1 MAPTTQDVYDVLKSI
16 DATLATIANHF
27 GAVRSQA
34 VRDVA
39 GVPDVAFDADLD
51 GPYGNQP
58 IRAKDPKDWTGESQ
72 LGKPLSECPPAYL
85 DLVAAR
91 LDYFAQH
98 SDDPKKAKYNRL
110 DAARARGW
118 AQRLRNGWTPP
129 KAEPFGATLI
139 ADDIPF

>member
-1 MAPTTQDVYDVLKSI
+1 M
-16 DATLATIANHF
+16 
-27 GAVRSQA
+27 
-34 VRDVA
+34 A